1 MAKQDKLN
9 RMPPY
14 LPIIVEDWQSDPD
27 TQSMTDAQVGIF
39 FKALLNQWQNG
50 SLPRN
55 AWDFAKKIDS
65 SYDTTLRFLSSYSHL
80 FVCCECST
88 RWSREDCECGASKSR
103 ARCENTKLKN
113 LRIDVNSDVA
123 LGTTEP
129 KLTKTKPKLTEVP
142 PSDDGGPPKLPSQEQ
157 EAEVPE
163 PDPSVPDEA
172 IRLAHD
178 FWRWLGKPEKFKNA
192 KTFKLWSGLIE
203 SKTKTSSL
211 AHVRDVLHYAATES
225 DSFAPAIKA
234 LGVKR
239 DPMEYCIT
247 EKWENI
253 LSAREFDLDKAK
265 RRNRKEGKEKNL
277 AQIEEKLK
285 PMEIL

>member
-27 TQSMTDAQVGIF
+27 TQSMTDAQIGIF
-39 FKALLNQWQNG
+39 FKSLLYQWQTG

-65 SYDTTLRFLSSYSHL
+65 SYDTTLRFLLDYSHL
-80 FVCCECST
+80 FVCCECFAS
-88 RWSREDCECGASKSR
+88 WSREDCECGASKSR
-103 ARCENTKLKN
+103 ARCENRKLKN

-142 PSDDGGPPKLPSQEQ
+142 PPDDGIPPKLPPQEQ
-157 EAEVPE
+157 EAEVPD
-163 PDPSVPDEA
+163 PDSSVPDEA

-178 FWRWLGKPEKFKNA
+178 FWRWLGEPARFKNA
-192 KTFKLWSGLIE
+192 SSFKLWSGLIE

-265 RRNRKEGKEKNL
+265 RNAKRQGKEKAVLNTPTKFN
-277 AQIEEKLK
+277 QVKV
-285 PMEIL
+285 

>member
-27 TQSMTDAQVGIF
+27 TQSMTDAQIGIF
-39 FKALLNQWQNG
+39 LKALLHQWQNG

-55 AWDFAKKIDS
+55 AWDFAKKIAS
-65 SYDTTLRFLSSYSHL
+65 SYDTTRRFLSDYSHL
-80 FVCCECST
+80 FVCCECFAS
-88 RWSREDCECGASKSR
+88 WSREDCECGASKSR
-103 ARCENTKLKN
+103 ARCENRKLKN

-129 KLTKTKPKLTEVP
+129 KLTKTEPKSTEVP
-142 PSDDGGPPKLPSQEQ
+142 PTDDNIPPELLPQEQ

-163 PDPSVPDEA
+163 ADSSVPDEA
-172 IRLAHD
+172 IRLAYD
-178 FWRWLGKPEKFKNA
+178 FWRWLGKPTRFKNA

-211 AHVRDVLHYAATES
+211 AHVRHVLHYAATES

-265 RRNRKEGKEKNL
+265 RNAKKQGKEKNL

>member
-39 FKALLNQWQNG
+39 FKALLYQWQNG

-65 SYDTTLRFLSSYSHL
+65 SYDTTFRFLSNYSRL
-80 FVCCECST
+80 FVCCECFAS
-88 RWSREDCECGASKSR
+88 WSGEDCECGASNSR
-103 ARCENTKLKN
+103 ARCENRKLKN
-113 LRIDVNSDVA
+113 LRIDVNTDVA

-129 KLTKTKPKLTEVP
+129 KLTKTEPKLTEVP
-142 PSDDGGPPKLPSQEQ
+142 PPDDGIPPELPPQEQ
-157 EAEVPE
+157 EAEVPD
-163 PDPSVPDEA
+163 PDSSVPDEA
-172 IRLAHD
+172 IRLAQD
-178 FWRWLGKPEKFKNA
+178 FWCWLSKPARFKNP

-234 LGVKR
+234 LGTKR
-239 DPMEYCIT
+239 DPMEYCIA

-265 RRNRKEGKEKNL
+265 RRNKKQGKEKNL